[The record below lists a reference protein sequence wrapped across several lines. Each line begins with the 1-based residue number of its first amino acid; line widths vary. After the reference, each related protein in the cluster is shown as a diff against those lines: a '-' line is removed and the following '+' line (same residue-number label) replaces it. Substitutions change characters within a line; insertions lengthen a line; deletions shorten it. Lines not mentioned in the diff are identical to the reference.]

1 VVSVHPPPRDRVVL
15 KSNAA
20 GQMEESRRTGL
31 TEPALRNR
39 KLQQNAIAVLPCVN
53 NARRKQ
59 RDYWSDGVMDIVIIY
74 RLLISSLRVLTSP
87 FAKGSLYQLTDTRK
101 LLPAILLVLIIGSPV
116 DALDWIRIAV
126 SNPNM
131 PNLTVAVAQKKN
143 FFKDE
148 NIHAE
153 IIRMNPNVAITAL
166 ATGDVDYCQLFGAVV
181 GGAIAGLPVRIVA
194 GFLDNW
200 PMTLIAQPE
209 YKSLKELKGKTL
221 GISSFGATP
230 DVGARM
236 MLKQAGLDPE
246 KDIKVLAL
254 GSDAA
259 RLTAL
264 KQRVVDVVVISP
276 PADAQMEKQ
285 GYKILARAYEL
296 FSLPY
301 LGLGT
306 HTKKIKERPEEIRRT
321 IKATIRANRFI
332 RENREEAVR
341 TLVDWGKVERD
352 YADASYDAL
361 RNLFNADGGVPEDGL
376 KLVIDQ
382 ARRNAKV
389 AREVA
394 PAEVADLAFL
404 REAQAELGM
413 KGR

>member
-1 VVSVHPPPRDRVVL
+1 MIAQILTALVMLLWFSPQVNALDRV
-15 KSNAA
+15 
-20 GQMEESRRTGL
+20 R
-31 TEPALRNR
+31 
-39 KLQQNAIAVLPCVN
+39 
-53 NARRKQ
+53 
-59 RDYWSDGVMDIVIIY
+59 
-74 RLLISSLRVLTSP
+74 IS
-87 FAKGSLYQLTDTRK
+87 
-101 LLPAILLVLIIGSPV
+101 
-116 DALDWIRIAV
+116 V

-131 PNLTVAVAQKKN
+131 PNLTVAVAQKRG

-148 NIHAE
+148 NIEAE

-166 ATGDVDYCQLFGAVV
+166 ATGDIDYCQLFGAVV
-181 GGAIAGLPVRIVA
+181 GAAIAGLPVRVVA

-209 YKSLKELKGKTL
+209 YKTLKELKGKTL

-285 GYKILARAYEL
+285 GYTILARAYEL
-296 FSLPY
+296 FSFPY

-306 HTKKIKERPEEIRRT
+306 HTKKIQEKPDEIRRA

-341 TLVDWGKVERD
+341 TLMEWGKVERD
-352 YADASYDAL
+352 FAYASYDAL
-361 RNLFNADGGVPEDGL
+361 RNLFNADGNVPDDGL

-382 ARRNAKV
+382 ARRSAKV
-389 AREVA
+389 TRVVR
-394 PAEVADLAFL
+394 PAEVVDLRFL
-404 REAQAELGM
+404 REAQAELGT
-413 KGR
+413 RPQ

>member
-1 VVSVHPPPRDRVVL
+1 MIAQILAALVTLLWLSPQANALDRV
-15 KSNAA
+15 
-20 GQMEESRRTGL
+20 R
-31 TEPALRNR
+31 
-39 KLQQNAIAVLPCVN
+39 
-53 NARRKQ
+53 
-59 RDYWSDGVMDIVIIY
+59 
-74 RLLISSLRVLTSP
+74 IS
-87 FAKGSLYQLTDTRK
+87 
-101 LLPAILLVLIIGSPV
+101 
-116 DALDWIRIAV
+116 V

-131 PNLTVAVAQKKN
+131 PNLTVAVAQKRG

-148 NIHAE
+148 NIEAE

-166 ATGDVDYCQLFGAVV
+166 ATGDIDYCQLFGAVV
-181 GGAIAGLPVRIVA
+181 GAAIAGLPVRIVA

-209 YKSLKELKGKTL
+209 YKALKELKGKTL

-285 GYKILARAYEL
+285 GYTILARAYEL
-296 FSLPY
+296 FSFPY

-306 HTKKIKERPEEIRRT
+306 HTRKIQEKPDEIRRA
-321 IKATIRANRFI
+321 IKATIRANRFV

-341 TLVDWGKVERD
+341 ILMEWGKVERD
-352 YADASYDAL
+352 FAYASYDAL
-361 RNLFNADGGVPEDGL
+361 RNLFNADGSVPDDGL

-382 ARRNAKV
+382 ARRSAKV
-389 AREVA
+389 AREVR
-394 PAEVADLAFL
+394 PAEVVDLRFL
-404 REAQAELGM
+404 REAQGELG
-413 KGR
+413 KRPQ

>member
-1 VVSVHPPPRDRVVL
+1 MIAQILAALVTLLWLSPPASALDRV
-15 KSNAA
+15 
-20 GQMEESRRTGL
+20 R
-31 TEPALRNR
+31 
-39 KLQQNAIAVLPCVN
+39 
-53 NARRKQ
+53 
-59 RDYWSDGVMDIVIIY
+59 
-74 RLLISSLRVLTSP
+74 IS
-87 FAKGSLYQLTDTRK
+87 
-101 LLPAILLVLIIGSPV
+101 
-116 DALDWIRIAV
+116 V

-131 PNLTVAVAQKKN
+131 PNLTVAVAQKKG

-148 NIHAE
+148 NIEAE

-166 ATGDVDYCQLFGAVV
+166 ATGDIDYCQLFGAVV
-181 GGAIAGLPVRIVA
+181 GAAIAGLPVRIVA

-209 YKSLKELKGKTL
+209 YKTLKELKGKTL

-264 KQRVVDVVVISP
+264 QQRVVDVVVISP
-276 PADAQMEKQ
+276 PADTQMAKQ

-296 FSLPY
+296 FSFPY

-306 HTKKIKERPEEIRRT
+306 HTRKIQEKPDEIRRA
-321 IKATIRANRFI
+321 IKATIRANRFV
-332 RENREEAVR
+332 RENREAAVSI
-341 TLVDWGKVERD
+341 LMEWGKVEGD
-352 YADASYDAL
+352 FAYASYDAL
-361 RNLFNADGGVPEDGL
+361 RNLFNADGSVPDDGL

-382 ARRNAKV
+382 ARRSAKV
-389 AREVA
+389 TREVS
-394 PAEVADLAFL
+394 PAEVVDLRFL
-404 REAQAELGM
+404 REAQGELGI
-413 KGR
+413 KHQ

>member
-1 VVSVHPPPRDRVVL
+1 MLLRAFAATIALLWLDVSAFASDR
-15 KSNAA
+15 
-20 GQMEESRRTGL
+20 
-31 TEPALRNR
+31 
-39 KLQQNAIAVLPCVN
+39 
-53 NARRKQ
+53 
-59 RDYWSDGVMDIVIIY
+59 
-74 RLLISSLRVLTSP
+74 
-87 FAKGSLYQLTDTRK
+87 
-101 LLPAILLVLIIGSPV
+101 
-116 DALDWIRIAV
+116 IRIAV

-131 PNLTVAVAQKKN
+131 PNLTVAVAQAKG
-143 FFKDE
+143 FFKEESID
-148 NIHAE
+148 AE

-209 YKSLKELKGKTL
+209 YKSLKDLKGKTL

-230 DVGARM
+230 DVGARL
-236 MLKQAGLDPE
+236 MLKQAGVDPE

-296 FSLPY
+296 FSFPY

-306 HTKKIKERPEEIRRT
+306 HLKKIKERPGDIRRT

-332 RENREEAVR
+332 RDSREEAVR
-341 TLVDWGKVERD
+341 VLVDWGKVERD
-352 YADASYDAL
+352 YAYASYDAL
-361 RNLFNADGGVPEDGL
+361 RNLFNADGSVPEDGL

-382 ARRNAKV
+382 ARRSAKII
-389 AREVA
+389 REVA
-394 PAEVADLAFL
+394 PAEVADLTYL
-404 REAQAELGM
+404 REAQLELGI
-413 KGR
+413 KGK

>member
-1 VVSVHPPPRDRVVL
+1 MITQILATLVTLLWLS
-15 KSNAA
+15 SQAA
-20 GQMEESRRTGL
+20 
-31 TEPALRNR
+31 
-39 KLQQNAIAVLPCVN
+39 
-53 NARRKQ
+53 
-59 RDYWSDGVMDIVIIY
+59 
-74 RLLISSLRVLTSP
+74 
-87 FAKGSLYQLTDTRK
+87 
-101 LLPAILLVLIIGSPV
+101 
-116 DALDWIRIAV
+116 ALDRIRIAV

-131 PNLTVAVAQKKN
+131 PNLTVAVAQKKG

-148 NIHAE
+148 NIDAE

-296 FSLPY
+296 FSFPY

-306 HTKKIKERPEEIRRT
+306 HTKKIKEKPEEIRRASKQRFAPT
-321 IKATIRANRFI
+321 VLSARIAKKRSAYWLIGERWSGTMPMPPMTRSEIFSTPTAAFRRTGSSSSLTKLDATPRSQ
-332 RENREEAVR
+332 E
-341 TLVDWGKVERD
+341 K
-352 YADASYDAL
+352 SCPL
-361 RNLFNADGGVPEDGL
+361 RSW
-376 KLVIDQ
+376 I
-382 ARRNAKV
+382 
-389 AREVA
+389 
-394 PAEVADLAFL
+394 
-404 REAQAELGM
+404 
-413 KGR
+413 

>member
-1 VVSVHPPPRDRVVL
+1 
-15 KSNAA
+15 
-20 GQMEESRRTGL
+20 M
-31 TEPALRNR
+31 
-39 KLQQNAIAVLPCVN
+39 IAQILATLVT
-53 NARRKQ
+53 
-59 RDYWSDGVMDIVIIY
+59 
-74 RLLISSLRVLTSP
+74 LLWLNSQ
-87 FAKGSLYQLTDTRK
+87 AN
-101 LLPAILLVLIIGSPV
+101 
-116 DALDWIRIAV
+116 ALDGIRIAV

-131 PNLTVAVAQKKN
+131 PNLTVAVAQKKG

-148 NIHAE
+148 NIDAE

-181 GGAIAGLPVRIVA
+181 GGAIAGLPIRIVA

-296 FSLPY
+296 FSFPY

-306 HTKKIKERPEEIRRT
+306 QTKKMKEKPEEIRRA

-332 RENREEAVR
+332 RENREQAVR

-352 YADASYDAL
+352 YAYASYDAL
-361 RNLFNADGGVPEDGL
+361 RNLFNADGSVPEDGL

-389 AREVA
+389 AREVT
-394 PAEVADLAFL
+394 PAEVADLTFL
-404 REAQAELGM
+404 RDAQSELGI
-413 KGR
+413 KQR

>member
-1 VVSVHPPPRDRVVL
+1 MGA
-15 KSNAA
+15 KIIF
-20 GQMEESRRTGL
+20 
-31 TEPALRNR
+31 
-39 KLQQNAIAVLPCVN
+39 AIAVLL
-53 NARRKQ
+53 A
-59 RDYWSDGVMDIVIIY
+59 
-74 RLLISSLRVLTSP
+74 L
-87 FAKGSLYQLTDTRK
+87 
-101 LLPAILLVLIIGSPV
+101 GSPGE
-116 DALDWIRIAV
+116 ALDRIRIAV

-131 PNLTVAVAQKKN
+131 PNLTVAAAQKQG

-148 NIHAE
+148 NLDAE

-209 YKSLKELKGKTL
+209 YRSLNDLKGKTL

-230 DVGARM
+230 DLGARL
-236 MLKQAGLDPE
+236 MLKQAGIDPE
-246 KDIKVLAL
+246 KEIKVLAL

-264 KQRVVDVVVISP
+264 KQRVVDVIVISP

-285 GYKILARAYEL
+285 GYRILARAYEL
-296 FSLPY
+296 FSFPY

-306 HTKKIKERPEEIRRT
+306 HMKKIKENSEEIRRV

-332 RENREEAVR
+332 RDNRDEAVR
-341 TLVDWGKVERD
+341 TLVGWGKVERD
-352 YADASYDAL
+352 FAYASYDAL

-382 ARRNAKV
+382 ARRSAKIT
-389 AREVA
+389 REVA
-394 PAEVADLAFL
+394 PGDVVDLTFL
-404 REAQAELGM
+404 REAQAELGI
-413 KGR
+413 KPR

>member
-1 VVSVHPPPRDRVVL
+1 MVIRIFS
-15 KSNAA
+15 
-20 GQMEESRRTGL
+20 
-31 TEPALRNR
+31 AL
-39 KLQQNAIAVLPCVN
+39 LA
-53 NARRKQ
+53 
-59 RDYWSDGVMDIVIIY
+59 
-74 RLLISSLRVLTSP
+74 LL
-87 FAKGSLYQLTDTRK
+87 F
-101 LLPAILLVLIIGSPV
+101 IGSHADAV
-116 DALDWIRIAV
+116 DRIRIAV

-131 PNLTVAVAQKKN
+131 PNLTAAMAQHSG

-148 NIHAE
+148 NIDAE
-153 IIRMNPNVAITAL
+153 IIRMNPNVAVTAL
-166 ATGDVDYCQLFGAVV
+166 STGDVDYGQLFGAVV

-194 GFLDNW
+194 GYLDNW

-209 YKSLKELKGKTL
+209 FKSLKELKGKTL

-230 DVGARM
+230 DVAARL
-236 MLKQAGLDPE
+236 MLKQAGIDVE

-264 KQRVVDVVVISP
+264 KQRVVDLIVISP

-296 FSLPY
+296 FSFPY

-306 HTKKIKERPEEIRRT
+306 HLKKIKEKPDEIRRV

-332 RENREEAVR
+332 RDNRDEAVR
-341 TLVDWGKVERD
+341 ALIAWGKVEREFA
-352 YADASYDAL
+352 YASYDAL
-361 RNLFNADGGVPEDGL
+361 RNLFNVDGAVPEDGL
-376 KLVIDQ
+376 KLVIEQ
-382 ARRNAKV
+382 TRRGAKI

-394 PAEVADLAFL
+394 PNDVADLSFL
-404 REAQAELGM
+404 REAQAELGI